1 MVTFLM
7 LSLSLWQ
14 EIKSKIKK
22 QDIENR
28 EIHKKKKKN
37 LTHERDALTFPI
49 GKNES
54 LLCVRSK

>member
-1 MVTFLM
+1 MVTFFL

-28 EIHKKKKKN
+28 EIHKKKKN